1 MLMTGCGLG
10 YRIETLIAKF
20 DIDIDNLHFIDP
32 QQDSVYAALHTI
44 DWGPILEN
52 SNNPTATSL
61 SAEVIVNGKNI
72 NQDFPL
78 LKHSRQRLA
87 TALSA
92 TQ

>member
-1 MLMTGCGLG
+1 MTGCGLG
-10 YRIETLIAKF
+10 YRIEALIAKL
-20 DIDIDNLHFIDP
+20 DIDNLHFIDP

-52 SNNPTATSL
+52 SNSPTATSL
-61 SAEVIVNGKNI
+61 SAEVIINDENL
-72 NQDFPL
+72 NQDFPP
-78 LKHSRQRLA
+78 LKHSRRRLV